1 MKFNSGYSLT
11 QSARSNIFSYI
22 IPCSLNYNSL
32 EIVDEGATF
41 ALTFTYNANS
51 NTYISIFV
59 NVCEQENLLLNMT
72 EKFEIAERTAF
83 EKHILCAPGENKA
96 IKMPIK
102 FSFASLM
109 AAKMREN
116 ESMPESKRYRF
127 VVRTEP
133 EKHPHRFVNS
143 YYYDL
148 ETVAEKVRP
157 KLVKHKIELKDQ
169 AYYVYE
175 IYGIESVNGNSVLN
189 ANSIEQLCKICLDNL
204 IAIIVLPCRHMC
216 LCLECAKLYNE
227 RNANNT
233 KKMKPECPVC
243 KCPIQSF
250 LNIQGKNILTNV
262 PLN

>member
-1 MKFNSGYSLT
+1 MKFNSGYSLS

-22 IPCSLNYNSL
+22 IPCSLNYNSFS
-32 EIVDEGATF
+32 VDEAEATF
-41 ALTFTYNANS
+41 SIAFTYNANS
-51 NTYISIFV
+51 NTYISVFV

-83 EKHILCAPGENKA
+83 EKHILCAAGQAKEVKLPV
-96 IKMPIK
+96 K
-102 FSFASLM
+102 FTFASLL
-109 AAKMREN
+109 AVKAREN
-116 ESMPESKRYRF
+116 EAMTESKRYRF
-127 VVRTEP
+127 VVRLEP
-133 EKHPHRFVNS
+133 EKHPHRFVNA
-143 YYYDL
+143 YYFDL
-148 ETVAEKVRP
+148 ETVAEKMRP

-243 KCPIQSF
+243 KSPIQSF
-250 LNIQGKNILTNV
+250 LNIQGKNILANV